1 MQGLPLKVPVPEVEK
16 LTVPLGVD
24 EPAPAVSVTVAVQVT
39 ACPTVTGDPQLAAVL
54 VLRLF
59 TVMAN
64 VPLPVL

>member
-39 ACPTVTGDPQLAAVL
+39 ACPTVTDDPQLAAVL